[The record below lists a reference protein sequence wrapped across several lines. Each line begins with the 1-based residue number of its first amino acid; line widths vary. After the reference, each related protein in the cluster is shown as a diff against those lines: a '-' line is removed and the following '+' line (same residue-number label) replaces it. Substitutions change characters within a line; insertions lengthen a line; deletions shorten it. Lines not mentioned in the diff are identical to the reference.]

1 MRIAADFGS
10 DGTRKDWIVDSGAS
24 EHFISDTGELDYVA
38 DDDPGGKVAVAN
50 GVVCPVTAIGP
61 VTLRVKGFRPTGRA
75 GEQRDEPIIT
85 TIRLGRVS
93 VVPALTKRLLSVRR
107 LFECD
112 GVRVEFNGRDLLTL
126 PSGYTVPLNTA
137 EGRFRLDTE
146 SALSAV
152 AAADS
157 DDVRLWHERLGH
169 FNPGRII
176 DALRH
181 RGYSISRGCDLGN
194 CTACLLNRR
203 RKGHPDHPTNA
214 RIYTHFGE
222 RISSDL
228 CGPFPPSPH
237 GFTFAINFVDH
248 YSTVIAVYFLRDPV
262 NAEQVINAARAFMR
276 DHAHLLVKTRVA
288 CVVDEWHC
296 DNGTQFT
303 SASVEEFC
311 AVLAIQRT
319 FSPADV
325 HEGNAV
331 AERAWGLLLRCTRAA
346 IAHAGGGVKQAQFWP
361 FLFLQFSLVHNWLD
375 TNRGSAK
382 SPHWVVPMQKAS
394 RTVRVFDLQR
404 LRVVLCDCT
413 CVIKTEERA
422 HKLTPTR
429 IKAIHLG
436 YDVRRRGYFV
446 YIPEIGRITSSND
459 VYFDER
465 SFTLLGGVMSNVK
478 LRGGIR
484 TQNITPPAPPP
495 TTPALPGT
503 APPVVVDAFVPAD
516 ANAIELARRC
526 DGAWELSDFVIGAS
540 ADTSASVHYRSGT
553 VGEVLEVSAQIGP
566 VPIPRSAEDAVKH
579 PLYGKSW
586 LAAMTDDFVGKSQDN
601 GAWELVAKLPP
612 GKRAIKGKWVF
623 RVFYKDDGSVDRFK
637 ARWVACGY
645 SQRPGIDY
653 LETYCGTLRIETLL
667 IFLADCNANDD
678 ELERWDVVK
687 AFTSTTK
694 LDVEM
699 YVEQPHGFV
708 DPKFKACRLLK
719 GLEGTKQG
727 GAIFQ
732 KENTAV
738 LKACG
743 FEQCTADPNLFR
755 IIFDDGGYII
765 AVVYVD
771 DIFVRYQSPTK
782 GRVDTTFARYCRS
795 FKATRVSEPRRMVGF
810 DIARDRPARK
820 LRVFQTNYVC
830 ELYKKYLSSQCSK
843 DFTTPVQSSRCPEFM
858 AMTGATCE
866 EDDRAVADKPFLPLM
881 GGLNWIGWT
890 RPDIKFY
897 NARLC
902 CFMHR
907 PKIENYEAALAVLSY
922 LYTTRDLGL
931 EFSASS
937 NLDGVV
943 YCDSS
948 YNQIPDTFYGHG
960 VWYGGAPVASCS
972 RVLRLGAQSSYES
985 ESFAYAGASMSLR
998 FCQQVA
1004 VFGGGGFKMPTTIR
1018 TDSNGVVLA
1027 TRNGGVTSRNRH
1039 FEKFLRLGRLHYEDN
1054 ISSPEFV
1061 PTSDQC
1067 ADIWTKALD
1076 KTTFLKHRAKLVR

>member
-394 RTVRVFDLQR
+394 STVRVFDLQR

-446 YIPEIGRITSSND
+446 YIHEVGRITSTND

-579 PLYGKSW
+579 
-586 LAAMTDDFVGKSQDN
+586 
-601 GAWELVAKLPP
+601 
-612 GKRAIKGKWVF
+612 
-623 RVFYKDDGSVDRFK
+623 
-637 ARWVACGY
+637 
-645 SQRPGIDY
+645 
-653 LETYCGTLRIETLL
+653 
-667 IFLADCNANDD
+667 
-678 ELERWDVVK
+678 
-687 AFTSTTK
+687 
-694 LDVEM
+694 
-699 YVEQPHGFV
+699 PHGFV